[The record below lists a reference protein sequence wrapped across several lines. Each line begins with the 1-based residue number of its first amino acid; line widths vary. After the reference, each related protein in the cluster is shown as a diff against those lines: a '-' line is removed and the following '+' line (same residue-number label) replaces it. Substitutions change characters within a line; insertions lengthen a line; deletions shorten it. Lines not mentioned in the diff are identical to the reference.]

1 VRPFKA
7 TTAIPEPRAEW
18 LRRTAPK
25 LNITVPRTAYRVA
38 TAALRAVDRDIEL
51 HGSVTYETVAQVR
64 AALALIRQ
72 F

>member
-1 VRPFKA
+1 VRPFKP
-7 TTAIPEPRAEW
+7 TVQNPDQRAEW

-38 TAALRAVDRDIEL
+38 TAALRAVDRDIEQ
-51 HGSVTYETVAQVR
+51 HGTITYETVEQVR
-64 AALALIRQ
+64 AALALIRK